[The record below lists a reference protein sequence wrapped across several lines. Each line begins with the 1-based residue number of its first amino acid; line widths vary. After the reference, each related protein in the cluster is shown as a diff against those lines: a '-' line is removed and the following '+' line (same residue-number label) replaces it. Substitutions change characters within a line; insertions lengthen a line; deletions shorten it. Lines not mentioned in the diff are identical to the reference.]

1 MRAWLE
7 ISRTQLQ
14 KNLFL
19 LKQDMPA
26 GLHYFCKAKITAQ
39 EQQR

>member
-14 KNLFL
+14 KNLSL
-19 LKQDMPA
+19 LKKDMPVRRFA
-26 GLHYFCKAKITAQ
+26 LSKD
-39 EQQR
+39 